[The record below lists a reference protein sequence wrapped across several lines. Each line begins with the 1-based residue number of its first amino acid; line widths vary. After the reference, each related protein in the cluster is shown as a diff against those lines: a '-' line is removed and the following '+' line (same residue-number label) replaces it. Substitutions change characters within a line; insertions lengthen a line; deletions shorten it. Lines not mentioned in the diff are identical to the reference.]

1 MTTAR
6 PLPGFGGRLLA
17 LDDGRDAAVLG
28 VLTASSRRSRAAL
41 QNVTTRAIGL
51 AGTRGLRRVEV
62 PRDRIFGLEVPALTA
77 AIAQVTP
84 GAHIV
89 GLSLPRQGGRRRV
102 IALCRTDGAV
112 VVAKIDAD
120 PSLVEHE
127 ARILEVLGGRTLP
140 AVITP
145 RLVGS
150 GRADTPDGEV
160 AIVVQTAVTTRPHS
174 PVTTF
179 DVDRLCDT
187 IAEALESV
195 LGPPPQP
202 GWVPNHGD
210 LAPWNLRRT
219 DRGVALVDWET
230 AAHAPL
236 GTDAAYFAA
245 CATFLTSAA
254 MPSIRLEARTHLLA
268 MLDERS
274 DAEDLALTTGLRDAL
289 HAAPTLADG
298 HT

>member
-6 PLPGFGGRLLA
+6 SLPGFGGRLLA
-17 LDDGRDAAVLG
+17 LDEGRDAAVLG

-41 QNVTTRAIGL
+41 QNLSTNAVRL
-51 AGTRGLRRVEV
+51 AGTRGLRRVEIPV
-62 PRDRIFGLEVPALTA
+62 ERTFGLDTPALTA
-77 AIAQVTP
+77 AIAAVVP
-84 GAHIV
+84 GSHIV

-102 IALCRTDGAV
+102 IALCRAGGDV

-120 PSLVEHE
+120 PALVEHE
-127 ARILEVLGGRTLP
+127 AVILDALGGRTIP
-140 AVITP
+140 SVITP

-160 AIVVQTAVTTRPHS
+160 AIVVQSAVTTRPHS

-179 DVDRLCDT
+179 DVDRLAD
-187 IAEALESV
+187 ALGERLSPV

-202 GWVPNHGD
+202 DWVPHHGD

-230 AAHAPL
+230 AAHAPV

-245 CATFLTSAA
+245 CVTVLTKAA
-254 MPSIRLEARTHLLA
+254 MPPVHDGARAHLLA
-268 MLDERS
+268 LLDERS
-274 DAEDLALTTGLRDAL
+274 DAEDLALTTGLRAAL
-289 HAAPTLADG
+289 NAAPTRPERRP
-298 HT
+298 